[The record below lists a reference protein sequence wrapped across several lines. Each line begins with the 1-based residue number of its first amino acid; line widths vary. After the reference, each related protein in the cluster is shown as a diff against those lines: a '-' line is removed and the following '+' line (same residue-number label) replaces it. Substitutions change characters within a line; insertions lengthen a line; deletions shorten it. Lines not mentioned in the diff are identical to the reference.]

1 MTEVGSDVYNKVYER
16 FKTVVN
22 GRKNFAALQSPT
34 EAPSWLDKEKCK
46 RGRDFFFGNMAA
58 ISVSSMEALILG
70 MCIPNFY
77 RPLVLT
83 KKSHLKEDA
92 LARYKETAVF
102 LYSWYLDDCWENES
116 YASKMLK
123 RVNNM
128 HRFVAKKVRPIN
140 EDLPDKVEQL
150 FRESQIYCDSE
161 LDAQDKI
168 MLDDIAAIRESIDI
182 PQEYYDYVN
191 DSEAFSQTDM
201 QLVQGAFFGQ
211 FVLYPSH
218 YGGKN
223 VSKEEL
229 ESFLMF
235 WRVNGY
241 YLGIDDAYNA
251 VLDNLGE
258 TKIMAELML
267 EKILKP
273 CMLHL
278 NPEAIHMAKAALFPS
293 MDYHVVLYSK
303 YELVGFDLP
312 NLWKSFSL
320 AQKAKYYL
328 REVYIPHVYPLPI
341 IKDLI
346 NMVSKWL
353 LDHMLSE
360 FQKKGP
366 KAFKS

>member
-1 MTEVGSDVYNKVYER
+1 MGVHNNKMTEVGSDVYNKVYER

-182 PQEYYDYVN
+182 PQEYYDCVN

-201 QLVQGAFFGQ
+201 QLVQGAFL
-211 FVLYPSH
+211 VSLYCIQVTMVVKMFLR
-218 YGGKN
+218 KN
-223 VSKEEL
+223 WNH
-229 ESFLMF
+229 F
-235 WRVNGY
+235 
-241 YLGIDDAYNA
+241 
-251 VLDNLGE
+251 
-258 TKIMAELML
+258 
-267 EKILKP
+267 
-273 CMLHL
+273 
-278 NPEAIHMAKAALFPS
+278 
-293 MDYHVVLYSK
+293 
-303 YELVGFDLP
+303 
-312 NLWKSFSL
+312 
-320 AQKAKYYL
+320 
-328 REVYIPHVYPLPI
+328 
-341 IKDLI
+341 
-346 NMVSKWL
+346 
-353 LDHMLSE
+353 
-360 FQKKGP
+360 
-366 KAFKS
+366 